1 MKDKILFRIK
11 DQLDRIERKICTKKL
26 IRYLNINDVSE
37 MTSLSLSTIRRSVAK
52 GELKCSRRIGK
63 LLFKESDVVKWI
75 NA

>member
-11 DQLDRIERKICTKKL
+11 DQLDRIERKIGTKKL

-52 GELKCSRRIGK
+52 GELKCSRKLGK
-63 LLFKESDVVKWI
+63 LLFIESDVRRWL
-75 NA
+75 ND

>member
-11 DQLDRIERKICTKKL
+11 DQLDRIERKIGTKKL

-52 GELKCSRRIGK
+52 GELKCSRRLGK
-63 LLFKESDVVKWI
+63 LLFKESDVMKWI